1 MVQISKEEA
10 EILRLGCKSQRIT
23 KTKNRYY
30 VEDTYSTR
38 RRLREIRGDK
48 ANVRQPVYQRGE
60 NAARNQ
66 SGIPGRQQGN
76 ADHVRLDTVDKETRS
91 RHNDSAAPGTRR
103 DNAANCTDGIGEH
116 QSDVASHKHRHSGRR
131 MVSDTAEVH
140 SKRQDRSDAH
150 HSREGYAVSGL
161 RTRRRKP

>member
-48 ANVRQPVYQRGE
+48 ANV
-60 NAARNQ
+60 
-66 SGIPGRQQGN
+66 
-76 ADHVRLDTVDKETRS
+76 
-91 RHNDSAAPGTRR
+91 
-103 DNAANCTDGIGEH
+103 
-116 QSDVASHKHRHSGRR
+116 
-131 MVSDTAEVH
+131 
-140 SKRQDRSDAH
+140 
-150 HSREGYAVSGL
+150 
-161 RTRRRKP
+161 